1 MRPGTRNGVAVA
13 RDDPA
18 GVAVPVGVMVGLGDR
33 RGETGVGCGGV
44 AFADGVVVELGV
56 ELGVIGVVGD
66 GTGVAVTVRVGL
78 GVGEGVGVGVLTGP
92 GTLGGLVRLTGG
104 IGKVASTGTGAL
116 ALASGSTEPG
126 AGATPDGGN
135 TTPLG
140 GSRPSRGVTMGVPVA
155 VTGARPGARAV
166 GGTAGLLRPLVARGV
181 AVSAP
186 PADALGD
193 PMAVAV
199 ARAPFAPVSTPGDRA
214 MVGLSGMPPPP
225 PLTVAKR

>member
-140 GSRPSRGVTMGVPVA
+140 GRGPSRGVTMGVPVA

-166 GGTAGLLRPLVARGV
+166 GGRAVLPLVAGSV
-181 AVSAP
+181 AEGATL
-186 PADALGD
+186 ADALGD
-193 PMAVAV
+193 PMALAD